1 MGPVQEGLRT
11 LGEGSIQFSKYLEAR
26 CRNLHHMID
35 VYMARDSQ
43 AEPVPGPR

>member
-11 LGEGSIQFSKYLEAR
+11 LRDGSINFSKHLELR

-35 VYMARDSQ
+35 VYMAR
-43 AEPVPGPR
+43 